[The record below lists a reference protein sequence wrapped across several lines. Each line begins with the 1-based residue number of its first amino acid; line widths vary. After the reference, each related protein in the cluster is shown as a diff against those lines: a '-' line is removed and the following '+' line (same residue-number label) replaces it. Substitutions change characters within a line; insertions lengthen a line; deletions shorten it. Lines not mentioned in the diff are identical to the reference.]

1 MKITK
6 LNYCFEYGN
15 TYLYLSERR
24 DGTKDG
30 TDELVDY
37 FLAAVGEAISS
48 GYEKR
53 TVIKGNEEI
62 KNYYFYTVDQEDLL

>member
-1 MKITK
+1 METRINIY
-6 LNYCFEYGN
+6 LNGETF
-15 TYLYLSERR
+15 
-24 DGTKDG
+24 TKDG

-37 FLAAVGEAISS
+37 FLAAVGESISS
-48 GYEKR
+48 EYEKR